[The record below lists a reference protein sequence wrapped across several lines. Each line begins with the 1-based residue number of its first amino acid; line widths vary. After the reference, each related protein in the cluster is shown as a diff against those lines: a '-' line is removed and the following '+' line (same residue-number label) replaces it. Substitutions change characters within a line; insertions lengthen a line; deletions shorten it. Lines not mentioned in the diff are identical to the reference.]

1 MSHSCINYIGKNAFP
16 QNCQGD
22 GSDQGDGSAGLIAG
36 RVPAA
41 FSYTLPAS
49 PVYTSIHADFA
60 LRKGGVY
67 FDETHDKAYRLNQ
80 Q

>member
-41 FSYTLPAS
+41 FSYTLLASLYIPAS
-49 PVYTSIHADFA
+49 MQI
-60 LRKGGVY
+60 LRFEKEV
-67 FDETHDKAYRLNQ
+67 FISTKPMTRLIA
-80 Q
+80 